1 MEIKITIDED
11 KITQI
16 VEQLVAEEMVS
27 KHSTIHREATY
38 GVRQGVEKAVKE
50 YVYSQK
56 DDIVEKCVTRAT
68 AELVRKG
75 LPKLLDATAELVRK
89 GLPRLLEMVV
99 EEHDQARGEGGQA

>member
-38 GVRQGVEKAVKE
+38 GVRQGVEKAVKK

-56 DDIVEKCVTRAT
+56 DDLIERCVKRAS

-75 LPKLLDATAELVRK
+75 LPKLLEVA
-89 GLPRLLEMVV
+89 V
-99 EEHDQARGEGGQA
+99 EEHGQARGAGG

>member
-16 VEQLVAEEMVS
+16 VEQLVAEEIVS
-27 KHSTIHREATY
+27 KHSTIYREATY
-38 GVRQGVEKAVKE
+38 GVRQGVEKAVKK

-56 DDIVEKCVTRAT
+56 DDLIERCVKRAS

-75 LPKLLDATAELVRK
+75 LPKLLEVAVK
-89 GLPRLLEMVV
+89 
-99 EEHDQARGEGGQA
+99 EHGQG